1 MNDGKNRNVDNQRR
15 LFALIVLI
23 SIFTTAVLFSGAA
36 KLENLNLSET
46 QLNVVHASF
55 GGTSEVPDNDELT
68 YQQQNSSAEKP
79 ASENKEPNVETE
91 KHDSTKTHQHEE
103 SEHEIHVD
111 LSALEDLHFEFD
123 NEAFEENMAQLG
135 EQLSKLKEMKFNF
148 DFNFDELHHNW
159 PMDHADSAEFHEE
172 MEKVKEELA
181 SLKDLKIDIEW
192 DKEEFKE
199 SMREFK
205 KEMKKHKKEMANL
218 GVEMKELKK
227 EMKILGAFLGEVKKE
242 LVVDGHIDNEND
254 EVEFILSKDKM
265 EVNDYTVSEWLHKK
279 YLNIYKKHYGKELE
293 NEVSMH
299 NR

>member
-1 MNDGKNRNVDNQRR
+1 MK
-15 LFALIVLI
+15 
-23 SIFTTAVLFSGAA
+23 
-36 KLENLNLSET
+36 
-46 QLNVVHASF
+46 
-55 GGTSEVPDNDELT
+55 
-68 YQQQNSSAEKP
+68 
-79 ASENKEPNVETE
+79 
-91 KHDSTKTHQHEE
+91 
-103 SEHEIHVD
+103 
-111 LSALEDLHFEFD
+111 FD

-181 SLKDLKIDIEW
+181 SLKDLKIDVEW

-242 LVVDGHIDNEND
+242 LVVDGHMDNVND
-254 EVEFILSKDKM
+254 EVEFMLSKDKM
-265 EVNDYTVSEWLHKK
+265 EVNGYTVSEWLHKK

-293 NEVSMH
+293 NEVSIH